1 MLEES
6 EKEGIEDRK
15 ILTSRR
21 GSVGGQQACF
31 LTTIGSIYLLWFT
44 VNWRGEN
51 YGGVGPEKIRRTRIK
66 VGQ

>member
-31 LTTIGSIYLLWFT
+31 LTTIGSVFLL
-44 VNWRGEN
+44 
-51 YGGVGPEKIRRTRIK
+51 
-66 VGQ
+66 